1 MSAKLNIPNENVFK
15 DKMVQFYECCGV
27 DEKLIRQIMRE
38 YDSAIGIYLAATPE
52 LVARKI
58 YQEETGETL

>member
-1 MSAKLNIPNENVFK
+1 MSAKLNVPNENVFK
-15 DKMVQFYECCGV
+15 DKMVQFYESCGV